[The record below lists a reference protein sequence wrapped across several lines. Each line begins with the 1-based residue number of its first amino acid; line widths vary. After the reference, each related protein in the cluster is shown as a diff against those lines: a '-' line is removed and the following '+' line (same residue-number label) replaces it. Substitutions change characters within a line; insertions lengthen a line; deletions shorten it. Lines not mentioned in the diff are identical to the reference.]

1 MIMAQKKKKTTDII
15 EVVANSDKPCPPKAE
30 SIDFIKDA
38 IYTIRGVK
46 VMLDADLA
54 EIYGYTTKAFNQ
66 QVKNNIAKFDADFRF
81 QLTKE
86 EYHQILKSKILT
98 SRINAN
104 AHFSEND
111 NLDEFLR
118 SKNLTFDHDITTSI
132 SNNKNDLEF
141 LRSNFLTTKAETRGG
156 RQYLPYV
163 FTEQGVYM
171 LMTVL
176 KGELATQ
183 QSKALIRAFKTLKDF
198 VIDNTALIGQ
208 RELLQLSVQTTQ
220 NTSDIAEI
228 KDNMVTKADLAKVVQ
243 YFTDPNTR
251 REYLI
256 LNGESVEANMA
267 YSSIYKAA
275 KYSIFVIDNYIGMK
289 TLVLL
294 KNAAHNIRITVFSD
308 NIGRGLHQSDYDDF
322 HSQYPS
328 IQLDFRKTCGIYHDR
343 YIVVDYGRKTEKIYH
358 CGASSKDAGK
368 KVTTITKVTDRQVY
382 HPLVDALLRNPVLSL
397 N

>member
-1 MIMAQKKKKTTDII
+1 
-15 EVVANSDKPCPPKAE
+15 
-30 SIDFIKDA
+30 
-38 IYTIRGVK
+38 
-46 VMLDADLA
+46 
-54 EIYGYTTKAFNQ
+54 
-66 QVKNNIAKFDADFRF
+66 
-81 QLTKE
+81 
-86 EYHQILKSKILT
+86 
-98 SRINAN
+98 
-104 AHFSEND
+104 
-111 NLDEFLR
+111 
-118 SKNLTFDHDITTSI
+118 
-132 SNNKNDLEF
+132 
-141 LRSNFLTTKAETRGG
+141 
-156 RQYLPYV
+156 
-163 FTEQGVYM
+163 M

-183 QSKALIRAFKTLKDF
+183 QSKALVRAFKALKDF
-198 VIDNTALIGQ
+198 VVDNTALIGQ

-228 KDNMVTKADLAKVVQ
+228 KDNMVTKADLAKIVQ
-243 YFTDPNTR
+243 DFTDPDTR

-256 LNGESVEANMA
+256 LNGESVEANIA

-275 KYSIFVIDNYIGMK
+275 NHSIFVIDNYIGLK

-294 KNAAHNIRITVFSD
+294 KNAAPTIRITVFSD

-322 HSQYPS
+322 HNQYPS

-382 HPLVDALLRNPVLSL
+382 HPLVDALLLNPVLSL
-397 N
+397 KLTVSFAPTTPSILSQPR